1 MTAYSRA
8 DRVGGLIQRTL
19 SDLLLRSVKDPR
31 IQQAT
36 ITHVKVTRD
45 LRIARI
51 YFSVSG
57 GPRSVEA
64 AAAGFASALGYVRRT
79 LADRLGLRYMPE
91 IEFFYD
97 ESFDYGSHIEQLLQ
111 SIDKK
116 Q

>member
-19 SDLLLRSVKDPR
+19 SDILLRSVKDPR
-31 IQQAT
+31 IQHAT

-57 GPRSVEA
+57 GDHSV
-64 AAAGFASALGYVRRT
+64 ALGTVSAALMQAPPVSVHT
-79 LADRLGLRYMPE
+79 SFRL
-91 IEFFYD
+91 
-97 ESFDYGSHIEQLLQ
+97 S
-111 SIDKK
+111 
-116 Q
+116 